1 VNPYRDNQKL
11 GELVGDYRAN
21 RGSWLAAAVLSAAA
35 SAGLAVYVAN
45 AGDRTS
51 MQTVV
56 GVVVMASLALW
67 AAREWY
73 RLGKLE
79 LQIYERGLVCRD
91 RGTQCE
97 LGFDEVLDAEAQYVP
112 GVRGRG
118 SDDEGNLVAVVLR
131 SPRGTVTLPKELRG
145 FRDLIALL
153 DKRITAPWRKTVI
166 AGLAQRG

>member
-1 VNPYRDNQKL
+1 VHPYRDDQKL
-11 GELVGDYRAN
+11 GELVGDYRAH
-21 RGSWLAAAVLSAAA
+21 RGSWLVAALFSAAT
-35 SAGLAVYVAN
+35 SAGLAVYVASTGN
-45 AGDRTS
+45 RTS

-67 AAREWY
+67 AAREWH

-79 LQIYERGLVCRD
+79 LQIYERGLTCRD

-97 LGFDEVLDAEAQYVP
+97 LVWEDVIEAEAQYVP

-131 SPRGTVTLPKELRG
+131 SSRGTVTLPKELRD
-145 FRDLIALL
+145 FRGLIALL
-153 DKRITAPWRKTVI
+153 DKRVTAPWRKTVI
-166 AGLAQRG
+166 AGLADRG